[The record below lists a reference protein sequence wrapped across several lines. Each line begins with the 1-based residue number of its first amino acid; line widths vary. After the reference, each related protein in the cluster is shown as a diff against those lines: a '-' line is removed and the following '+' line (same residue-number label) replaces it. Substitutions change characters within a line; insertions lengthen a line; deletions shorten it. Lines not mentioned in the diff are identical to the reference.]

1 MIDKINKIIWGL
13 LIILIPMSY
22 MTKREDKPNVAYLDE
37 AELHCQITKESI
49 KQYKNKTKVCDFY
62 FY

>member
-1 MIDKINKIIWGL
+1 MIDKIIKIIWGL

-37 AELHCQITKESI
+37 AEHFCQISPEIVKE
-49 KQYKNKTKVCDFY
+49 YKKNPKICDY
-62 FY
+62 FYY